1 MVTADGPK
9 VLEFNCRFGDPET
22 QVLLPL
28 LDTDLLEI
36 AEAMAEGR
44 LDEITV
50 RWREAAACGIV
61 LAAAGY
67 PGKYATGDAIHGL
80 SELPADALAFHAGT
94 RLIEGQVETAGGR
107 VLTVAAMA
115 PTLAAA
121 RDRAYAAA
129 ERVRFAGAHYRKDI
143 AVREILAPIAGGA
156 GPTEETPLVGI
167 VMGSESD
174 RPTMQNC
181 ADALTALG
189 IPHEVRV
196 MSAHRAPE
204 RVREYGLGAADR
216 GLRVLI
222 AGAGLAAHL
231 PGVLAAWTTLPVIG
245 VPLAAGDLKG
255 LDSLYAIVQMPPGVP
270 VATVGIGSGGA
281 RNAAYLAAA
290 IIGQGDPA
298 VRERYAA
305 FRRQQSEAAAASA
318 TSSPPNT
325 GGEPG
330 GGRSGG
336 GGR

>member
-1 MVTADGPK
+1 
-9 VLEFNCRFGDPET
+9 
-22 QVLLPL
+22 
-28 LDTDLLEI
+28 
-36 AEAMAEGR
+36 
-44 LDEITV
+44 
-50 RWREAAACGIV
+50 
-61 LAAAGY
+61 
-67 PGKYATGDAIHGL
+67 
-80 SELPADALAFHAGT
+80 
-94 RLIEGQVETAGGR
+94 
-107 VLTVAAMA
+107 VA
-115 PTLAAA
+115 PSLAAA
-121 RDRAYAAA
+121 RERAYAAA

-156 GPTEETPLVGI
+156 GPTDETPLVGI
-167 VMGSESD
+167 IMGSESD
-174 RPTMQNC
+174 RPTMQGC

-189 IPHEVRV
+189 VPHEVRV

-305 FRRQQSEAAAASA
+305 FRRQQSEAAAAGVPP
-318 TSSPPNT
+318 SPPNS
-325 GGEPG
+325 GGET
-330 GGRSGG
+330 GG